1 MKKII
6 FMICT
11 VLLIAGCGNKEEKKN
26 LDELLIGEW
35 HSTSLSISD
44 AYTYAGEVYIGF
56 NADKTFDLYQ
66 KIGEGAFRLYRGSW
80 NIDGDVLAGK
90 YNDGDEWGT
99 RYQISIDGKTLTMKY
114 SIHDSEVTS
123 VYTSVVIPS
132 EVKIGCEVVV
142 KSEGAGF

>member
-90 YNDGDEWGT
+90 YNDGEEWGT

-123 VYTSVVIPS
+123 VYTSAVIPS

>member
-90 YNDGDEWGT
+90 YNDGEEWGT

>member
-1 MKKII
+1 
-6 FMICT
+6 MICT

-26 LDELLIGEW
+26 LNELLIGEW

-90 YNDGDEWGT
+90 YNDGEEWGT

-123 VYTSVVIPS
+123 VYTSAVIPS

>member
-1 MKKII
+1 MKKILYV
-6 FMICT
+6 ICAA
-11 VLLIAGCGNKEEKKN
+11 LLIAGCGNKEEKKN

-90 YNDGDEWGT
+90 YNDGEEWGT

>member
-1 MKKII
+1 
-6 FMICT
+6 MICI

-26 LDELLIGEW
+26 LDELLIGQW

-90 YNDGDEWGT
+90 YNDGEEWGT

>member
-1 MKKII
+1 
-6 FMICT
+6 MICT

-90 YNDGDEWGT
+90 YNDGEEWGT

>member
-1 MKKII
+1 
-6 FMICT
+6 MICT

-90 YNDGDEWGT
+90 YNDGEEWGT

-123 VYTSVVIPS
+123 VYTSAVIPS

>member
-35 HSTSLSISD
+35 HSKSLSISD

-90 YNDGDEWGT
+90 YNDGEEWGT

-123 VYTSVVIPS
+123 VYTSAVIPS

>member
-1 MKKII
+1 
-6 FMICT
+6 MICT

-90 YNDGDEWGT
+90 YNDGEEWGT

-132 EVKIGCEVVV
+132 EVKIGCEVIV

>member
-80 NIDGDVLAGK
+80 NIDGDVLDT
-90 YNDGDEWGT
+90 YN
-99 RYQISIDGKTLTMKY
+99 
-114 SIHDSEVTS
+114 
-123 VYTSVVIPS
+123 VI
-132 EVKIGCEVVV
+132 
-142 KSEGAGF
+142 

>member
-35 HSTSLSISD
+35 HSTSLPISD

-90 YNDGDEWGT
+90 YNDGEEWGT

-123 VYTSVVIPS
+123 VYTSAVIPS